1 MTVATDND
9 KSDCHDSNGNRDH
22 ENYFRNEVRGTAF
35 EKDLTDAYEQI
46 VYLKLNLFTLPS
58 GGAGKKCVEEI
69 TRLLKLQIQDSLFKT
84 IALKAIH
91 VMPALLL
98 QKPSKN
104 SISKDRLVSLER
116 RLKLWEE
123 RNINNPLHEGETIQE
138 RKKINEKV

>member
-1 MTVATDND
+1 
-9 KSDCHDSNGNRDH
+9 
-22 ENYFRNEVRGTAF
+22 
-35 EKDLTDAYEQI
+35 
-46 VYLKLNLFTLPS
+46 
-58 GGAGKKCVEEI
+58 
-69 TRLLKLQIQDSLFKT
+69 
-84 IALKAIH
+84 
-91 VMPALLL
+91 MPALLL